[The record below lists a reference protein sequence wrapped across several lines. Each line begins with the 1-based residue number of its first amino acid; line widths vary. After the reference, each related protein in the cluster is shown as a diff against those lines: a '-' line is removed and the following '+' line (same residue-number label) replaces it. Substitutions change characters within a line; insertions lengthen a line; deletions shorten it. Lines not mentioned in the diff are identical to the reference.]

1 MLPESAVPDC
11 GLGVPS
17 RFSLG
22 YAMDSSDSLKSVL
35 QQWINQ
41 RHQSLLEKVMV
52 TWQDGMSALEPD
64 AELIEELKKAGP
76 APEPQEE
83 LFGSAP
89 SDLGEQLGR
98 AIDAMEAAPSQAEV
112 LKALLEGLH
121 PFVERCALFVVKQGI
136 ANLYAARGFE
146 TEGPKLGAPV
156 MPTPR
161 IEALLSGKLHCLRE
175 TGEAYGSLLVP
186 LSRFEASDA
195 LVLPLRLR
203 RRAVAM
209 LLVDSGLR
217 QAIDH
222 PAEVR
227 ALAHVAEASLSYLAG
242 AKEED
247 RTVSAE
253 SLPHQ
258 PTQQIVQ
265 PIQEAAPPLDPK
277 VRATAERL
285 ARVLVGDI
293 ELYFPQKV
301 TQGQQSGN
309 LYTVLKEELDRS
321 RATFIDRFG
330 EDTESHH
337 RIFSSTIIQQLCGGD
352 LARLGPAPWAPKAI

>member
-1 MLPESAVPDC
+1 
-11 GLGVPS
+11 
-17 RFSLG
+17 
-22 YAMDSSDSLKSVL
+22 MDASDALKSVL
-35 QQWINQ
+35 HQWINQ
-41 RHQSLLEKVMV
+41 RHQALLERVMV
-52 TWQDGMSALEPD
+52 TWQDSMAGLEPD
-64 AELIEELKKAGP
+64 DALLAELQKASP
-76 APEPQEE
+76 AAAPPDD
-83 LFGSAP
+83 LFATSSA
-89 SDLGEQLGR
+89 DLGAELGK

-121 PFVERCALFVVKQGI
+121 PFAERSALYVVKQGI

-146 TEGPKLGAPV
+146 TEGPKLGAPI
-156 MPTPR
+156 MPTPKA
-161 IEALLSGKLHCLRE
+161 EALLAGRLHSVRE
-175 TGEAYGSLLVP
+175 TGETYGSLMVP

-203 RRAVAM
+203 RRAVA
-209 LLVDSGLR
+209 LLMVDSGLR
-217 QAIDH
+217 QALEH

-227 ALAHVAEASLSYLAG
+227 ALAHVAESCLSYLAG
-242 AKEED
+242 LREED
-247 RTVSAE
+247 RGPAE
-253 SLPHQ
+253 AGPHQ

-265 PIQEAAPPLDPK
+265 PIQDSAPPLDPK

-309 LYTVLKEELDRS
+309 LYGVLKEELDRS

-330 EDTESHH
+330 EDTEAHH
-337 RIFSSTIIQQLCGGD
+337 RIFSTTIVQQLCGGD
-352 LARLGPAPWAPKAI
+352 VARLGPAPWAPRPA

>member
-1 MLPESAVPDC
+1 
-11 GLGVPS
+11 
-17 RFSLG
+17 
-22 YAMDSSDSLKSVL
+22 MDSSDPMKSVL
-35 QQWINQ
+35 QQWISQ
-41 RHQSLLEKVMV
+41 RHQTLIEKVMI
-52 TWQDGMSALEPD
+52 TWQEQMSGLEPD
-64 AELIEELKKAGP
+64 EALLQELKQSLP
-76 APEPQEE
+76 APEPQDD
-83 LFGSAP
+83 LFASPAA
-89 SDLGEQLGR
+89 DLGAELGR

-121 PFVERCALFVVKQGI
+121 PFIERCALFVVKQGI

-156 MPTPR
+156 MPTPK
-161 IEALLSGKLHCLRE
+161 IEALLAGRLHILRE

-222 PAEVR
+222 PAEIR
-227 ALAHVAEASLSYLAG
+227 ALAHVAESCLSYLAG
-242 AKEED
+242 LKEDD
-247 RTVSAE
+247 RPAAIDAG
-253 SLPHQ
+253 PHQ
-258 PTQQIVQ
+258 QTQQIIQ
-265 PIQEAAPPLDPK
+265 PIQETAPALDPK
-277 VRATAERL
+277 IRATAERL

-301 TQGQQSGN
+301 IQAQQTGN
-309 LYTVLKEELDRS
+309 LYGVLREELDRS

-330 EDTESHH
+330 EDVETQH
-337 RIFSSTIIQQLCGGD
+337 RIFSGTIIQQLCGGD
-352 LARLGPAPWAPKAI
+352 PARLGPAPWSPKTS